1 MSDEQ
6 VVKPQDIH
14 ATSEPLDLK
23 APKAPEASKA
33 EDGGATTQG
42 DIHATDEPLET
53 KDIHA
58 TSEPFKP
65 TR

>member
-6 VVKPQDIH
+6 VVKPLGDIH
-14 ATSEPLDLK
+14 ATSEPLDI
-23 APKAPEASKA
+23 KA
-33 EDGGATTQG
+33 EDGKSGDGGATTQG

-65 TR
+65 AR

>member
-6 VVKPQDIH
+6 VVKLEDIH
-14 ATSEPLDLK
+14 ATSEPVEAAAAEKK
-23 APKAPEASKA
+23 AA
-33 EDGGATTQG
+33 DGGATTQG
-42 DIHATDEPLET
+42 DIHATEEPLET

-65 TR
+65 AK

>member
-1 MSDEQ
+1 MSDET

-14 ATSEPLDLK
+14 ATSEP
-23 APKAPEASKA
+23 ASA
-33 EDGGATTQG
+33 DAGSDTEGGATTQG
-42 DIHATDEPLET
+42 DIHATEEPLET

-65 TR
+65 TK

>member
-6 VVKPQDIH
+6 VVKPQGDIH
-14 ATSEPLDLK
+14 ATSEPLGT
-23 APKAPEASKA
+23 KA
-33 EDGGATTQG
+33 EDGGTENGGATTQG
-42 DIHATDEPLET
+42 DIHATGEPLET

-65 TR
+65 AR

>member
-6 VVKPQDIH
+6 VVKPQGDIH
-14 ATSEPLDLK
+14 ATSEPLDT
-23 APKAPEASKA
+23 KA

>member
-6 VVKPQDIH
+6 IVKPQRDIH
-14 ATSEPLDLK
+14 ATSEPLGTQAED
-23 APKAPEASKA
+23 SRT
-33 EDGGATTQG
+33 EDGGATQG

>member
-6 VVKPQDIH
+6 TVKPEDIH
-14 ATSEPLDLK
+14 ATSEPANTESA
-23 APKAPEASKA
+23 APKKA
-33 EDGGATTQG
+33 EGEATTQG

-65 TR
+65 TK

>member
-6 VVKPQDIH
+6 TVKPQDIH
-14 ATSEPLDLK
+14 ATSEPAQAATADTKK
-23 APKAPEASKA
+23 AA
-33 EDGGATTQG
+33 DGGATTQG
-42 DIHATDEPLET
+42 DIHATGEPLET

-65 TR
+65 KK

>member
-14 ATSEPLDLK
+14 ATSEPLD
-23 APKAPEASKA
+23 PKAPEA